1 MSCQKQWTKKYCLSY
16 NIQKCIWNTTWKHI
30 KKQFFNFNF
39 RWDPPHDDGGSTI
52 ENYILEID
60 GGHGKF
66 QKTKMFYYYLATQ
79 DLNPIYCFNE

>member
-1 MSCQKQWTKKYCLSY
+1 MDL
-16 NIQKCIWNTTWKHI
+16 KHNLKTHQETI
-30 KKQFFNFNF
+30 VQYKIVFNF

-66 QKTKMFYYYLATQ
+66 FKKKMFYYYYLAT
-79 DLNPIYCFNE
+79 